1 MKFNKRPVPNK
12 RPGRNFSWNLISDLY
27 QIIDLTKKIFTS
39 SNANLSPVHVVLLFF
54 YYSFFITRFLYLF
67 LKVTAFFKV
76 VGSNPGWGNFF
87 IFFYFSIIF
96 SIKNCVE
103 NIKGTF
109 YSNFINT
116 WFQVISNY
124 YYLKSIVK
132 WTLNKNCLL
141 CFQHSFWW
149 RIW

>member
-1 MKFNKRPVPNK
+1 M
-12 RPGRNFSWNLISDLY
+12 
-27 QIIDLTKKIFTS
+27 
-39 SNANLSPVHVVLLFF
+39 VLLFF

-149 RIW
+149 RIWWKIKKKIKKIPQPGFEPTTFKKQSLSKRVTKKESL

>member
-1 MKFNKRPVPNK
+1 MSYYWSLSITPSFDTFCQD
-12 RPGRNFSWNLISDLY
+12 FS
-27 QIIDLTKKIFTS
+27 KKSEKNCFRTAYLCTMAIQYLLHVDYTRTLSTQAGF
-39 SNANLSPVHVVLLFF
+39 LSPVHVVSLFF
-54 YYSFFITRFLYLF
+54 YHSFFITRFLYLF

-76 VGSNPGWGNFF
+76 MGSNPGWGNFF

-116 WFQVISNY
+116 WFQVIT
-124 YYLKSIVK
+124 V
-132 WTLNKNCLL
+132 
-141 CFQHSFWW
+141 
-149 RIW
+149 